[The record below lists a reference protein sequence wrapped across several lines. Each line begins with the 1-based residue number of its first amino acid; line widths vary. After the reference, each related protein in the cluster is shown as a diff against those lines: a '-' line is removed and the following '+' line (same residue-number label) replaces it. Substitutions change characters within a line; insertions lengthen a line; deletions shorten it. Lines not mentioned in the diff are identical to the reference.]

1 MSHHATGRIVTVTRR
16 EALKSSAAAT
26 AALLLAACGGAARP
40 PATTGNAPAASP
52 APASTTGGGTGAGVP
67 TTVMGAGAGTATGA
81 AMMPAGAAGQPKR
94 GGTLRVAQAS
104 AVVPFEFQQLG
115 PHSTFILLNVFDT
128 LVRYDDK
135 LQPQPRL
142 AESWQW
148 NPDNTVLT
156 VKLRR
161 GVTYHTGREFT
172 SADVRFNFERVKDPK
187 VASQFRG
194 NVMQIKEIAAPDPV
208 TVVFTFEKPYLPIFD
223 VLTRLVMLDA
233 MTAADLEGAK
243 QVVGTG
249 PFKWGENVPG
259 NKLTLVLNDKYW
271 QICKPY
277 LDRVEMQI
285 IEDKQSMVLGVESGQ
300 REVAWQV
307 GLQDLARLRNGT
319 QVRAEITTTGS
330 QFLYL
335 GVNVAGDVVKDK
347 RVRQALNAAIDRKRI
362 VDTLVFGLAEPTALP
377 WPKNSPAYSAD
388 LDRGVTFDLQKA
400 KQLMQAAGVPAGTT
414 FTVGANTQDPNNGK
428 IAQVIQ
434 ADLAKIDVKMEI
446 QNIENSVFQQS
457 LSDGKFGQLYA
468 NNMGNSNLIPVS
480 FFLTAFPVRVTG
492 NASKYMSPE
501 YTDLVGKMQT
511 ETETA
516 KLKPLYESVNKLL
529 LDESFNMPY
538 CQSPQGWV
546 LQRSVKNF
554 AYDNGNFVILEDAW
568 LDK

>member
-1 MSHHATGRIVTVTRR
+1 MLQQPREQVFTTRR
-16 EALKSSAAAT
+16 TALKSSAAAA

-40 PATTGNAPAASP
+40 PTTTAGNP
-52 APASTTGGGTGAGVP
+52 APASTTGSATGPSVP
-67 TTVMGAGAGTATGA
+67 ATVMGAGTGTGSAT
-81 AMMPAGAAGQPKR
+81 MPAGTGGQPKR
-94 GGTLRVAQAS
+94 GGTLRVAQSS

-115 PHSTFILLNVFDT
+115 PHSTYILLNVFDT

-156 VKLRR
+156 MKLRR

-208 TVVFTFEKPYLPIFD
+208 TVVFTFEKPYLSIFD
-223 VLTRLVMLDA
+223 VLTRLVMLDT

-249 PFKWGENVPG
+249 PFKWGEYVPG
-259 NKLTLVLNDKYW
+259 NKVTLVRNDKFW
-271 QICKPY
+271 QADKPY

-300 REVAWQV
+300 REVAAQV
-307 GLQDLARLRNGT
+307 GLQDLARLRNGM
-319 QVRAEITTTGS
+319 QVRSETTTTGS

-335 GVNVAGDVVKDK
+335 GVNVAGEVVKDK

-362 VDTLVFGLAEPTALP
+362 ADTLVFGLAEPTALP

-388 LDRGVTFDLQKA
+388 LDRSITFDLQKA
-400 KQLMQAAGVPAGTT
+400 KQLMQAAGVPAGMTI
-414 FTVGANTQDPNNGK
+414 TVGANTQDPNNGK
-428 IAQVIQ
+428 IVQVIQ

-446 QNIENSVFQQS
+446 QNIENSVFQQN

-492 NASKYMSPE
+492 NASKYTSPE
-501 YTDLVGKMQT
+501 YTDLVGRMQT
-511 ETETA
+511 ETDTA
-516 KLKPLYESVNKLL
+516 KLKPIYESMNKLL

-546 LQRSVKNF
+546 LQRSVRNF
-554 AYDNGNFVILEDAW
+554 AYDNGNFVILEETW